1 MFNFFVF
8 CYLFFKWLSENRI
21 YHNIILINNNNNN
34 SSMWRTLLYKF
45 SVHQCLIGL
54 SLLPLLNPLS
64 VQILTMGFLRVL
76 LNLCQTTECIWI
88 NTNNQD
94 TAASTN
100 HKIKTLYRSRHRFC
114 GQNKCQFLKCFIKT
128 VIVTL
133 TVQPFPTVK
142 HKGQNSR
149 KPETKD
155 LIKCY
160 GASSAKVSVIIQ
172 LK

>member
-1 MFNFFVF
+1 M
-8 CYLFFKWLSENRI
+8 KDAPI
-21 YHNIILINNNNNN
+21 QILCAPDFD
-34 SSMWRTLLYKF
+34 W
-45 SVHQCLIGL
+45 
-54 SLLPLLNPLS
+54 PLS
-64 VQILTMGFLRVL
+64 AAVAFVLILGFVRIL
-76 LNLCQTTECIWI
+76 LNLCQTTECIRI

-94 TAASTN
+94 TVASTN
-100 HKIKTLYRSRHRFC
+100 HKIKALYRSRHRFC

-133 TVQPFPTVK
+133 TVQPFATLRTKLP
-142 HKGQNSR
+142 